1 VTQKD
6 IAAFRE
12 STTCPSPRAADI
24 GDLLRQ
30 WRNHRGISQMT
41 LALDCG
47 ISSRHLS
54 FIETGR
60 ARPSREVALRLGD
73 CLQLSPQLRNRL
85 LQAAGLA
92 PELSDS
98 DAEAPE
104 DIDSA
109 VAAARKFVNASSPY
123 PAMAIDR
130 RWTLVA
136 RNAAASVLLQ
146 GVDETLLQGDVNL
159 LRLWLHPRGLSSR
172 IVNIGQWRSHLIRRF
187 HHQVERDLGDDLR
200 PLLDEMRG
208 YAGSEAWLERDEAP
222 DLTLPLS
229 IRLDDVA
236 APLSFLGATSLFG
249 NPNDVRCSQIA
260 IASFL
265 PSDVSTR
272 SILTRHYGA

>member
-1 VTQKD
+1 MSH
-6 IAAFRE
+6 A
-12 STTCPSPRAADI
+12 PRVVEI

-30 WRNHRGISQMT
+30 WRNHRGMSQMT

-60 ARPSREVALRLGD
+60 ARPSRDVALRLGE
-73 CLQLSPQLRNRL
+73 CLRLSPQLRDRL

-92 PELSDS
+92 PEAGDGG
-98 DAEAPE
+98 AETPE
-104 DIDSA
+104 DIHSA
-109 VAAARKFVNASSPY
+109 VAAAARIISATSPW

-136 RNAAASVLLQ
+136 RNSAAALLLQ
-146 GVDETLLQGDVNL
+146 GVDDALLQGPVNV
-159 LRLWLHPRGLSSR
+159 LRLWLHPRGLASR
-172 IVNIGQWRSHLIRRF
+172 ILNLAQWRARLLRRLQ
-187 HHQVERDLGDDLR
+187 HQLDRGSDEDLR

-208 YAGSEAWLERDEAP
+208 YGGGEAGVDADETA

-229 IRLDDVA
+229 IRLDDTA

-249 NPNDVRCSQIA
+249 SPNAVRCPQIA

-265 PSDVSTR
+265 PSDANTR
-272 SILTRHYGA
+272 SVLTRIYGP